1 MLAVFQPVKNAYWF
15 EIREVYFW
23 KKKVATQALTISD
36 YVWTMWEFPIF
47 KPQVACSSKFEYYQ
61 QFEPYKYEIEKYSPI
76 TMSAF

>member
-1 MLAVFQPVKNAYWF
+1 MLAVFKPVKNAYWF

-76 TMSAF
+76 TMSIF

>member
-1 MLAVFQPVKNAYWF
+1 MLAVFKPVKNAYWF

-47 KPQVACSSKFEYYQ
+47 KPQVACNSMFEYYQ
-61 QFEPYKYEIEKYSPI
+61 QFEPYKYEIEKHSPI
-76 TMSAF
+76 TMSIF